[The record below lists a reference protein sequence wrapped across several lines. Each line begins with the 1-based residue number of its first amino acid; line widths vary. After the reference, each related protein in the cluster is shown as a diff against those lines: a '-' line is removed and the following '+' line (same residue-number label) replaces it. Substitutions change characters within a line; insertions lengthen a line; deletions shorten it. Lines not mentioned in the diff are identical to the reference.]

1 MLKFS
6 CGPRDPGGSIY
17 LRGCFLAG
25 CAMPFGVVVPA
36 ILTRRADSLV
46 MQVFHR
52 HRPSPNPPPQP
63 GALPC
68 TGLLSGC
75 LGLGGVRAPAVREDA
90 GWKLARQ
97 APVVGGGVDRRAAQ
111 PAPWLRRCEPCPWGA
126 AAVCAGIRGVAG
138 GSAVVPGQDFR
149 GRDRGWV
156 APERNRGAPHRIPRF
171 YVFLAN
177 WWHLCVGVGLHSL

>member
-1 MLKFS
+1 VLKFS
-6 CGPRDPGGSIY
+6 CGPRDPGGSID
-17 LRGCFLAG
+17 LRGCFLVG

-36 ILTRRADSLV
+36 ILARRADSWSCKSSTAIG
-46 MQVFHR
+46 QAQTR
-52 HRPSPNPPPQP
+52 RRSP
-63 GALPC
+63 
-68 TGLLSGC
+68 
-75 LGLGGVRAPAVREDA
+75 VRCPAPACCPAASGSAVSVPQRSARMLA
-90 GWKLARQ
+90 GNWPRQ

-126 AAVCAGIRGVAG
+126 AAACAGIRGVAG

-156 APERNRGAPHRIPRF
+156 APGRNRGSPHRIPRF

-177 WWHLCVGVGLHSL
+177 RWHLCVGVGLHSL